1 MSSPEAIE
9 IPLIKATNESLKG
22 YGYLI
27 DSYEK
32 SDIEIVT
39 WPKQGW
45 REIDK
50 GTGNEGGYTE
60 GSFDTWWEGDTLY
73 GQNNAV
79 EHKSDY
85 EVDGKLGN
93 WEDIKVLQHRGNKV
107 QINKGKKNDT
117 KKIISFYTTF
127 DEENIEIL
135 VEEVLAVIKWNK
147 DLEDKNEL
155 LNLKM
160 LELKKM
166 FNENNVDSLR
176 RLNFNFDNILE
187 SDGQEDPNSLVQ

>member
-1 MSSPEAIE
+1 MNLYNNIQQFGNYFNSIRIHEG
-9 IPLIKATNESLKG
+9 LL
-22 YGYLI
+22 LI
-27 DSYEK
+27 DMVLP
-32 SDIEIVT
+32 I
-39 WPKQGW
+39 
-45 REIDK
+45 
-50 GTGNEGGYTE
+50 
-60 GSFDTWWEGDTLY
+60 
-73 GQNNAV
+73 
-79 EHKSDY
+79 
-85 EVDGKLGN
+85 N

-107 QINKGKKNDT
+107 QINKGKKTD
-117 KKIISFYTTF
+117 KKKVISFYSTF
-127 DEENIEIL
+127 DEENIEVL

-187 SDGQEDPNSLVQ
+187 SDGQEDPNSLVP

>member
-1 MSSPEAIE
+1 MNLYNNIQQFGNYFNSIRIHEG
-9 IPLIKATNESLKG
+9 LL
-22 YGYLI
+22 LI
-27 DSYEK
+27 DMVLP
-32 SDIEIVT
+32 I
-39 WPKQGW
+39 
-45 REIDK
+45 
-50 GTGNEGGYTE
+50 
-60 GSFDTWWEGDTLY
+60 
-73 GQNNAV
+73 
-79 EHKSDY
+79 
-85 EVDGKLGN
+85 N

-107 QINKGKKNDT
+107 QINKGKKTD
-117 KKIISFYTTF
+117 KKKVISFYSTF
-127 DEENIEIL
+127 DEENIEVL

-187 SDGQEDPNSLVQ
+187 SDGQEDPNRLVP